1 MQLTTQRFLPVE
13 VSVLQKGLRD
23 TIKKGS
29 LKANVSHERST
40 TEARAFFRD
49 G

>member
-1 MQLTTQRFLPVE
+1 MTQPKNL
-13 VSVLQKGLRD
+13 KGP
-23 TIKKGS
+23 
-29 LKANVSHERST
+29 LKANVSHERSN

>member
-1 MQLTTQRFLPVE
+1 MTQSKKL
-13 VSVLQKGLRD
+13 
-23 TIKKGS
+23 KGS
-29 LKANVSHERST
+29 MNVNVSHDRST